1 MMIQTEER
9 RINPQYLN
17 RIDCVLDY
25 IEKHIE
31 KPFTLAEL
39 AEVSGF
45 SPYHFSRIFS
55 GVMGETLFCYITRL
69 KLEKAKGWLWTAPQK
84 SITDIA
90 LDFGFNDSSEFAR
103 AFKRTYG
110 ISASR
115 YRKQS
120 KQSKE
125 QSGKPPYNDEKDLKR
140 SGKMDLVY
148 NVEIAQVEEMPVMYL
163 RHVGT
168 YAGLAKKFH
177 PMMGKLFTYAQKNN
191 LLSENT
197 KLIAVYHDNPNI
209 TADEKRRTSVC
220 LTIPSGIKVDA
231 AFGQMTLEAGKYAIG
246 HFSLDNGE
254 QHSAAWQVMF
264 GEWLPKSGYQPEDG
278 PVFEAYLNDPNTHP
292 QKKHLIDIYLPI
304 KAI

>member
-1 MMIQTEER
+1 M
-9 RINPQYLN
+9 NPQYES
-17 RIDCVLDY
+17 RINCVLDY

-31 KPFTLAEL
+31 KTFTLTEL

-45 SPYHFSRIFS
+45 SPYHFSRVFS
-55 GVMGETLFCYITRL
+55 GVMGETLFSYITRQ
-69 KLEKAKGWLWTAPQK
+69 KLEKAKGWLWTVPQRN
-84 SITDIA
+84 ITEIA

-125 QSGKPPYNDEKDLKR
+125 ASERPLYNEEKYSNR
-140 SGKMDLVY
+140 SGKMDLAY
-148 NVEIAQVEEMPVMYL
+148 HVEIFELEAMPVMYL

-177 PMMGKLFTYAQKNN
+177 PMMGKLFAYAQKKN
-191 LLSENT
+191 LLSEST

-220 LTIPSGIKVDA
+220 LTIPDGVKVDA
-231 AFGQMTLEAGKYAIG
+231 AFGQMALPAGKYAIG

-304 KAI
+304 RAM